1 MNKNISKQN
10 KWLFGTAIVLL
21 MFVLLMVYF
30 SFSEK
35 QQRVDDA
42 IFQVEDWKEIQNI
55 NLKSIQAEVSLAYT
69 DGAWRVNNRYKAD
82 RNLIDIIFATL
93 IQAKPKRE
101 ITGSQKDTLLKQ
113 INKNGIRITLGN
125 NIEKELTFFAGGNTQ
140 KTNAYFVDKENKVY
154 LMHIPGYRVYVSGI
168 FELTEGE
175 WIDKLIFDINW
186 VNFKKLVYTHRGES
200 FNVVR
205 NKNLFQIEGLATDT
219 AKLHQFLDRVSL
231 LQVNQY
237 ELTIKPNQV
246 KTIGELVLSDLA
258 DRTYSFKISDS
269 VRANQRLV
277 LVKESLAAWVSESNL
292 QVLLKSRNFYQKT
305 NQ

>member
-1 MNKNISKQN
+1 
-10 KWLFGTAIVLL
+10 
-21 MFVLLMVYF
+21 
-30 SFSEK
+30 
-35 QQRVDDA
+35 
-42 IFQVEDWKEIQNI
+42 
-55 NLKSIQAEVSLAYT
+55 
-69 DGAWRVNNRYKAD
+69 
-82 RNLIDIIFATL
+82 
-93 IQAKPKRE
+93 
-101 ITGSQKDTLLKQ
+101 
-113 INKNGIRITLGN
+113 
-125 NIEKELTFFAGGNTQ
+125 
-140 KTNAYFVDKENKVY
+140 
-154 LMHIPGYRVYVSGI
+154 MHIPGYRVYVSGI

-277 LVKESLAAWVSESNL
+277 LVKDSLAAWVSESNL